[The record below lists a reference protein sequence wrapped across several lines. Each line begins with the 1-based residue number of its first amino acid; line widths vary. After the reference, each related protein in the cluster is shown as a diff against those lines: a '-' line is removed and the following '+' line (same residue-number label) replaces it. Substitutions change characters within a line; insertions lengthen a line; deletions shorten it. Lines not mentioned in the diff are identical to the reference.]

1 MSVVRAQWS
10 GARGQE
16 QGSMVRGD
24 WPGFRGERCQ
34 GSGVRGQG
42 AGSGLRP
49 LESGARGQVSGARG
63 QGSGLR
69 SQRSEVRG
77 QGSGF
82 KVHGSGSWRGGGA
95 VNGIGPFE
103 FGAAKKK
110 RREMLLKPM
119 KAAKIGCG
127 HGRPCGLQIAVGSLG
142 RLQAPQLLRM
152 LGAAPSSKHVKQ
164 CSCLLKSGF

>member
-1 MSVVRAQWS
+1 M
-10 GARGQE
+10 
-16 QGSMVRGD
+16 
-24 WPGFRGERCQ
+24 P
-34 GSGVRGQG
+34 
-42 AGSGLRP
+42 
-49 LESGARGQVSGARG
+49 GARG

-77 QGSGF
+77 QGSRFMAQGL
-82 KVHGSGSWRGGGA
+82 GGGGA

-110 RREMLLKPM
+110 QREMLLKPM